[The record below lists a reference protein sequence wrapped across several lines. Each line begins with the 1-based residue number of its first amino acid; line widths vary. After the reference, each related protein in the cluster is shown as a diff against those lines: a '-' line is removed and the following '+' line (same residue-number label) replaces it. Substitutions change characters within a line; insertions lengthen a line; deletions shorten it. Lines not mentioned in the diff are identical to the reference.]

1 MKSENIISFQFVGN
15 APLIYFLGYLVRQKQ
30 VLLMPIYWD
39 PMAISI
45 QMASMP
51 SVSVMKHHLRMY
63 SIHILRNR
71 KIKTENLPLVAEARW
86 CRPPSW
92 LWAPQLSGES
102 HKNRETKWCKRGT
115 GPRGPNSAIW
125 WRPTTW
131 RRCPPWGSES
141 SRCCCLKSWNIFN
154 FNL

>member
-51 SVSVMKHHLRMY
+51 SVSVTKHHFRMY

-71 KIKTENLPLVAEARW
+71 KIKTENSPLVAEARW

-92 LWAPQLSGES
+92 L
-102 HKNRETKWCKRGT
+102 
-115 GPRGPNSAIW
+115 
-125 WRPTTW
+125 
-131 RRCPPWGSES
+131 
-141 SRCCCLKSWNIFN
+141 
-154 FNL
+154 